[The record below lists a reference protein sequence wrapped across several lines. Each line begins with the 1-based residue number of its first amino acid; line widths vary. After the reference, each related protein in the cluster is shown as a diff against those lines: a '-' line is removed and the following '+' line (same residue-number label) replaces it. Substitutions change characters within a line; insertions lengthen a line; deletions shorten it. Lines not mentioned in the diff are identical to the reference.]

1 MRQGLFTVLSNRP
14 LARAVHEMRL
24 AGDASA
30 MAAAG
35 QFVNVKVGNAYLRR
49 PLSPADW
56 DEGWL
61 TLVYKAVGP
70 GTAWLAERAQGET
83 LDLLTGLGRGFDP
96 GAAGERPLLV
106 GGGAGLPPLYRL
118 ARELLALEK
127 KPRLVMGFACGE
139 DVFYEKE
146 FKALLPVTVYTE
158 DGSAGARGRVTDDP
172 LRAEDTFLYACGP
185 LPMLRAL
192 SALPLPGQM
201 SLEERMACGF
211 GACMG
216 CTIMTRSG
224 PRRVCAEGPV
234 FPKEELLW

>member
-14 LARAVHEMRL
+14 LARDTYEMRL
-24 AGDASA
+24 SGDAGA

-35 QFVNVKVGNAYLRR
+35 QFANVKVGNAYLRR

-56 DEGWL
+56 AEDWL
-61 TLVYKAVGP
+61 LLVYKAVGP
-70 GTAWLAERAQGET
+70 GTAWLAQRGKGEA

-96 GAAGERPLLV
+96 DAAGERPLLV

-118 ARELLALEK
+118 AKELTALGK
-127 KPRLVMGFACGE
+127 KPRLVMGFATRE
-139 DVFYEKE
+139 DVFYRKE
-146 FKALLPVTVYTE
+146 FEELLPVTVCTE
-158 DGSAGARGRVTDDP
+158 DGGEGLHGRVTDDP
-172 LRAEDTFLYACGP
+172 VREEDTGLFACGP
-185 LPMLRAL
+185 LSMLRAL